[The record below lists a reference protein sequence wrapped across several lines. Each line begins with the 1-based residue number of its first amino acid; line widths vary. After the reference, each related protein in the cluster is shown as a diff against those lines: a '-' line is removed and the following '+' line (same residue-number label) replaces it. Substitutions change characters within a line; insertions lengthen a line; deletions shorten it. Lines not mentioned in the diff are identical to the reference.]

1 MAFKIR
7 LSKEKVFFFRSVEY
21 FYTAIIIWFCAIFG
35 LSIFSN
41 LTNIKT
47 LYDWISLFSGIICIF
62 LLILSLIINLLLH
75 NWKIGCQI
83 ISISLLSYSLIS
95 ALITSCFYLIA
106 VFLLVLSIMLHFV
119 NLDIS
124 LKNQTIFFVIA
135 ISLYLAICFLQNIKV
150 IPIIYSEIE
159 NTNITLWLI
168 LNMFFLILYCM
179 YLFIKTFIL
188 FRGK

>member
-1 MAFKIR
+1 LAFKIR